1 MANLF
6 KSFMVVGIERALYM
20 LIQFA
25 SAIILARLVS
35 PDDFGIVGITAVF
48 TALSSLLVDSG
59 MGGSLVYHKD
69 SDKKDFSTIFWFNLS
84 IAITAYIILFLISGT
99 ISKFYEIPIL
109 EPIIK
114 ISGLAIL
121 FTSFGFTQLNKLTK
135 ELQFKKLALINVIA
149 YALAT
154 VAAIILAIMELGVW
168 ALVMQQLL
176 HSCIKTILLFF
187 YAKFWPSFYF
197 SKKLL
202 KKHFSFGCSLMFS
215 SFLKTTY
222 DNVYS
227 FVMGKWMSITTVG
240 YFNQAKRVQDLPYQ
254 FTSTILDQATFP
266 IMAKI
271 QDDNTFGKTAR
282 KILRFILVLF
292 LPLLMIMSL
301 CSNEIVIILLGEK
314 WIEAAPILTGLAF
327 GSIALLGEAI
337 NRNFIKAKGATKLI
351 FKLELF
357 KKSTA
362 IILVIA
368 MVRFDVIG
376 LVITFIFNAFIAYLC
391 NIWGTSSV
399 SSFKYKQQIKDFI
412 QILVLAVTPY
422 IICQLAF
429 RYVQVSYITSFAIK
443 TLLYL
448 AIYICILIIIRNAEI
463 RLIFSKIKQFRNKL

>member
-6 KSFMVVGIERALYM
+6 KSFMVVGIEKALYM

-25 SAIILARLVS
+25 SAIILARLLS
-35 PDDFGIVGITAVF
+35 PEDFGIVGITAIF

-84 IAITAYIILFLISGT
+84 IAAIAYIILFFISGT
-99 ISKFYEIPIL
+99 ISRFYEIPIL

-121 FTSFGFTQLNKLTK
+121 FTSLGFTQLNKLTK

-149 YALAT
+149 YAIAT
-154 VAAIILAIMELGVW
+154 IAAIILAIMGLGVW
-168 ALVMQQLL
+168 VLVVQQLL
-176 HSCIKTILLFF
+176 HNSVKTILLFF

-227 FVMGKWMSITTVG
+227 FVMGKWMSLTAVG

-254 FTSTILDQATFP
+254 FTSTVLDQATFP
-266 IMAKI
+266 IMVKI
-271 QDDNTFGKTAR
+271 QDDDMFGITAR

-301 CSNEIVIILLGEK
+301 CSNEIVILLLGEK

-327 GSIALLGEAI
+327 GCIALLGEAI

-357 KKSTA
+357 KKTTA
-362 IILVIA
+362 IILVIVA
-368 MVRFDVIG
+368 VRFGVTG
-376 LVITFIFNAFIAYLC
+376 LVITFIFNAFIAYMC
-391 NIWGTSSV
+391 NMWGTSSV
-399 SSFKYKQQIKDFI
+399 SSYKYKQQIKDFI

-422 IICQLAF
+422 IICQLASN
-429 RYVQVSYITSFAIK
+429 YVQVGYIISFAIK
-443 TLLYL
+443 TSLYL
-448 AIYICILIIIRNAEI
+448 VIYISILILIRNAEI
-463 RLIFSKIKQFRNKL
+463 RLIFSKIKQLKNKL